1 MRIGRIANAI
11 VGTVAMLGCD
21 ARPPVLPDAP
31 GTIPGVEARSLAA
44 DLERGGAR
52 VSLDSRIPSP
62 ALKELPPVG
71 GARYVV
77 DGERLD
83 VLEYAY
89 PEQAETAARL
99 IDPHGSRIGSVF
111 VEWTGQPHF
120 YRKGRLIVLYVG
132 VNPKMLRR
140 LSGALGPPV
149 AGR

>member
-1 MRIGRIANAI
+1 
-11 VGTVAMLGCD
+11 
-21 ARPPVLPDAP
+21 
-31 GTIPGVEARSLAA
+31 
-44 DLERGGAR
+44 
-52 VSLDSRIPSP
+52 
-62 ALKELPPVG
+62 VG